1 MKNTTVIVVG
11 VGLVGGLAG
20 LALYAGRSA
29 AQTDLAA
36 PPQAPSVPTGMPGMT
51 PPSPGLAAPPPGM
64 PPGAPYFGQ
73 PYAGGPGPGQLPPGA
88 VPMGQLP
95 PGARMGPP
103 PPGAMMSGG
112 GPGGPTA
119 MLPGSGPT
127 PGKGA
132 MQVAAARLMRVEGA
146 RELQPYDIKTSLETV
161 LPGLA
166 GCFEKTNG
174 GKEPISADLVFE
186 GWASG
191 GEGTVRN
198 ANVTRLA
205 PEDAALR
212 TCLQEQLDKA
222 KFRATSEGAMRFE
235 LPLKYALQPSSTPVV
250 PDPRQGA
257 MGGQGGPGAAFGGP
271 PMGGQR
277 PPGVPAGAI
286 PAGELP
292 QMSPLDQAPA
302 GMEQF
307 IDFGPNGPPKGATFR
322 NTPPTQGK

>member
-29 AQTDLAA
+29 APSDV
-36 PPQAPSVPTGMPGMT
+36 PQQ
-51 PPSPGLAAPPPGM
+51 L
-64 PPGAPYFGQ
+64 PPGAITAVPQGMAPPSMGAPGPGSQPPFGQ
-73 PYAGGPGPGQLPPGA
+73 PSFGGQLPPGLPPGA
-88 VPMGQLP
+88 VPSGQLP

-112 GPGGPTA
+112 GPGGATA
-119 MLPGSGPT
+119 MRPGSGPT

-132 MQVAAARLMRVEGA
+132 MQVSAARLTRVEGA
-146 RELQPYDIKTSLETV
+146 RDLQPDDIKTSLETV

-174 GKEPISADLVFE
+174 GKESMSADLSFE

-191 GEGTVRN
+191 GEGTVRK
-198 ANVTRLA
+198 ALVTRLT
-205 PEDAALR
+205 PEVESLR
-212 TCLQEQLDKA
+212 ACLLEKLGA
-222 KFRATSEGAMRFE
+222 VKFRAVSEGAMKFE
-235 LPLKYALQPSSTPVV
+235 LPLQYALQPGTTPNGP
-250 PDPRQGA
+250 PDSRQ
-257 MGGQGGPGAAFGGP
+257 GGQGGPGGPAGAYGGP
-271 PMGGQR
+271 PPSGQR
-277 PPGVPAGAI
+277 PPGVPADAI
-286 PAGELP
+286 PVNELP
-292 QMSPLDQAPA
+292 KMSPLDQAPA

-322 NTPPTQGK
+322 NTPPTGR